1 MTDAAPASDRDQ
13 SGELRW
19 QSYLRHAREPLF
31 LLGRHRRL
39 LFANRAWEEA
49 TGLTL
54 AAVRGRQCRPN
65 RGRAHDPQEAALAV
79 FAPPAEALAGQTCRT
94 RRRATAPAGNWWQ
107 LDFFPLLGGQ
117 GLLGVLGKITVVPM
131 PAVLAQLPDRLM
143 ALRDRHADSFRLDA
157 LPSTLPAVER
167 VVEQARLAAQ
177 GRVPVTLIGEA
188 GTGKHWLARA
198 IHQAGANRDRC
209 FACVDCRALPPLLVD
224 GLLLDSRGRR
234 LALGTVYL
242 REPAE
247 LPRDLQDR
255 LAQRL
260 RAGDEADAPRWIVG
274 HRADPA
280 ESVRAG
286 RLVQELHCAAST
298 LSVHL
303 APLRDRL
310 ADLDAFIDCFLARAR
325 LVTDHK
331 IASVSPEAALALR
344 VHAWPGNLR
353 ELYDVLREASARAK
367 GERMELAD
375 LPFFLRNA
383 PLPPEKKLPLDALLE
398 QAERRLIER
407 ALRQAGGNRTRAAEI
422 LGIWRARLQR
432 RMEHFGID
440 GGGADDE

>member
-1 MTDAAPASDRDQ
+1 MTDASPASDRDP

-49 TGLTL
+49 TGLRL
-54 AAVRGRQCRPN
+54 AAVRGKQCRPK
-65 RGRAHDPQEAALAV
+65 RGRAQDHEEAALAV
-79 FAPPAEALAGQTCRT
+79 FAPPAEALAGQTCQA
-94 RRRATAPAGNWWQ
+94 RRRAVAPAGGWWQ

-143 ALRDRHADSFRLDA
+143 ALRDRQANCFRLDSMSSA
-157 LPSTLPAVER
+157 LPAVER
-167 VVEQARLAAQ
+167 VGEQARLASQ
-177 GRVPVTLIGEA
+177 GHMPVTLIGEA

-198 IHQAGANRDRC
+198 IHQAGASRDRC
-209 FACVDCRALPPLLVD
+209 FACVDCRALPPILVD
-224 GLLLDSRGRR
+224 GLLLDPRGRR
-234 LALGTVYL
+234 MALGTVYL
-242 REPAE
+242 REPGE

-255 LAQRL
+255 LAQVL
-260 RAGDEADAPRWIVG
+260 RSGDEADAPRWIVG

-286 RLVQELHCAAST
+286 RLVHELHCAAST
-298 LSVHL
+298 LIVHL
-303 APLRDRL
+303 PPLRDRL
-310 ADLDAFIDCFLARAR
+310 ADLDAFIDCFLARTR
-325 LVTDHK
+325 LLIEHK
-331 IASVSPEAALALR
+331 IALVSPEAALALR
-344 VHAWPGNLR
+344 AHGWPGNLR
-353 ELYDVLREASARAK
+353 ELYDVLRAASARAK
-367 GERMELAD
+367 GERIELAD

-383 PLPPEKKLPLDALLE
+383 PLPAEKKLPLDALLE

-407 ALRQAGGNRTRAAEI
+407 ALRQAHGNRTRAAEI

-440 GGGADDE
+440 ANDE